1 MAVLATN
8 ADGYVVDDDY
18 DRLDKKKLFE
28 LVSAQFWA
36 SYVTLE
42 QCAMRFRNSW
52 AFGLYSP
59 GGEMVGCMRLV
70 TDRDS
75 FFYASDVIIDEP
87 VRGQGLGSF
96 MVTTVF
102 GLPEV
107 EKCNGFLYTGSPQ
120 RCAYYSRLGGFYTIA
135 GVNGHHGTRFCMERL
150 STRDRSPQDA
160 SNFRRAAV
168 ANRAVVLLCGFLAG
182 AAVGAM
188 AARRRV

>member
-1 MAVLATN
+1 MVVLATN

-70 TDRDS
+70 TGA
-75 FFYASDVIIDEP
+75 FKNL
-87 VRGQGLGSF
+87 LG
-96 MVTTVF
+96 T
-102 GLPEV
+102 
-107 EKCNGFLYTGSPQ
+107 
-120 RCAYYSRLGGFYTIA
+120 
-135 GVNGHHGTRFCMERL
+135 
-150 STRDRSPQDA
+150 
-160 SNFRRAAV
+160 
-168 ANRAVVLLCGFLAG
+168 VLLHRGFPPNTFADLA
-182 AAVGAM
+182 
-188 AARRRV
+188 